1 MANLSLFTNEYR
13 LRRWGLYWIILGCF
27 TLLDILLHLH
37 NAFALIAAVIFSAV
51 IPGRAPQQRW
61 FLWAL
66 EFGVSITLFIGL
78 GLGFSWLE
86 NVFRFE
92 TRFSISMTLLLTGII
107 LQIWAETRMLVAPP
121 GRESKMNN
129 LIDKIRSL

>member
-1 MANLSLFTNEYR
+1 MADPILLTSEYR
-13 LRRWGLYWIILGCF
+13 LRRWGLYWIILGSF
-27 TLLDILLHLH
+27 TLLDVLLHLD
-37 NAFALIAAVIFSAV
+37 NTFALIAAIIFSAV

-61 FLWAL
+61 LHWAR
-66 EFGVSITLFIGL
+66 EFGVSLILFIGL

-86 NVFRFE
+86 HVFGFE
-92 TRFSISMTLLLTGII
+92 TRFSISMTLLITGII
-107 LQIWAETRMLVAPP
+107 LQIWAETRLLVASP